1 MEVII
6 DTNFII
12 SCLRKKI
19 DFVSQLEEQGFKV
32 LIPKEVMQELKDV
45 RRNSRASREDRIAID
60 AALEMFSG
68 KKVKHITLGGGKVDD
83 WMIHKGKQGYY
94 IATLDREIK
103 KHIPNRVVI
112 FDAQKKVGA
121 E

>member
-1 MEVII
+1 MEVIL

-19 DFVSQLEEQGFKV
+19 DFMGQLEEQGFKIAV
-32 LIPKEVMQELKDV
+32 PREVIQELKDV
-45 RRNSRASREDRIAID
+45 RFDKKTSREDRTAID
-60 AALEMFSG
+60 IAMQMLSE
-68 KKVKHITLGGGKVDD
+68 KKIKKMSLGSGKVDN
-83 WMIHKGKQGYY
+83 WLVEKGNDGYY

-103 KHIPNRVVI
+103 HKIAHRVVI
-112 FDAQKKVGA
+112 FDAQKRVGV